1 MRLEKEDYKKAI
13 DILKRYNYNC
23 LNILLINN
31 DIISLGASKYDGQPH
46 APNNIV
52 DVTLNKVIQ
61 LEENK
66 ELKKSM
72 YEYKIVEKVKRL
84 ISADA
89 KYIFEEVYVKSKT
102 KWEVVESGMS
112 ERTFE
117 RRKKELVYAVH
128 RELKKEK

>member
-1 MRLEKEDYKKAI
+1 MRLEKEDYKKAV

-66 ELKKSM
+66 ELRKSM

-89 KYIFEEVYVKSKT
+89 KYIFEEIYVKSKT
-102 KWEVVESGMS
+102 KWDVIESGMS
-112 ERTFE
+112 ERTFG
-117 RRKKELVYAVH
+117 RRKNELIYAVD
-128 RELKKEK
+128 RELKKSK

>member
-1 MRLEKEDYKKAI
+1 MRLNKEDYKKAV

-46 APNNIV
+46 APYNIV

-66 ELKKSM
+66 ELRKSM
-72 YEYKIVEKVKRL
+72 YEYKIVEKVKTL
-84 ISADA
+84 VSQDA
-89 KYIFEEVYVKSKT
+89 NYIFEEIYVKSKT
-102 KWEVVESGMS
+102 KWDVIESGVS

-128 RELKKEK
+128 KELKKDK